1 MKTIYEELGRL
12 VDMKGSSTF
21 IDADTAEQQKKTAAT
36 IAATL
41 DQRPGIILGDEV
53 GMGKTYMAIA
63 VIYHFLDRYPHKP
76 VLVVAP
82 SWMMADKWVGDIR
95 TFIEVNAKKD
105 ILQESDIL
113 HLEKRSSAQNLKT
126 FVEEVHQKKVIV
138 VPVDIFTSGG
148 WKKEKSFFLNCWF
161 RHRSLR
167 TDTRRRIMKD
177 LVGDPYLTAN
187 AVEENSMWTGY
198 HHISPDCYEELDKAY
213 DARDMRAERVSSAV
227 EQLRYRAMNERLPMF
242 SLFILDEAHRI
253 KNPNTKRHQALHNML
268 KGRYEKALFLTA
280 TPFQLSTRELFTV
293 LDLFTET
300 AGDQGDKS
308 QFNREVQQFKQAVQA
323 FIACTH
329 DFEQAWKA
337 LRPDEA
343 EVFTQVIQASLPYD
357 TSPGDIE
364 YALSRYI
371 LAQDKRDELQSIM
384 RQFVIRNVKD
394 KQKYRREIIG
404 KMDGRQRGGIELGDE
419 HYIPFALWEK
429 TIYEL
434 FRKQERT
441 FIPTVKQS
449 MTSSYEAF
457 RASSLY
463 QQDQL
468 KALATLKQVMADEAK
483 HPKLE
488 ELAASVDESIR
499 RNEKTLIF
507 CNRLETAKTLKQRL
521 SSRHDQQLEEDTE
534 VLFPGNS
541 AVGFKNFQKRFY
553 NKEDSAW
560 YYLQENYVQSVL
572 EVVMA
577 GKPHGI
583 TAGSVLE
590 EVKDKYRR
598 YNRADKTNLMF
609 LKRIV
614 EQTIIKEALS
624 RHKINLKGLHPN
636 LKGTVES
643 ILADDFIQWGLDR
656 SPDDYERQD
665 GEETELRI
673 RNISIEM
680 IDRLMNYGGIW
691 TQYRDL
697 LNQLPPGDRDNVVDA
712 LIYFMR
718 RDKTFFITLKKLEV
732 DNPDK
737 KRYQLIPEAFAQG
750 AEFNW
755 RDATQRYLEQF
766 VDAATPQREA
776 MLSGLN
782 ESLVVDIISGDVLHE
797 SRERIKDG
805 FNTPFYPLVLIC
817 LPLAQEGI
825 DLQRECRRV
834 VHYDLEWNPASLEQ
848 RVGRID
854 RINSLISRLNPNGEE
869 DAKLEIYYPYLKDT
883 IDQAILRTVKT
894 RERWFSF
901 ILGGA
906 PDWET
911 FSLDEETSPLPP
923 EICKTLQIDLSVG

>member
-1 MKTIYEELGRL
+1 MKTVYEELSRL
-12 VDMKGSSTF
+12 VNMKGSSTF

-113 HLEKRSSAQNLKT
+113 HLEKRSSAQNLKI

-138 VPVDIFTSGG
+138 VPVDVFTSGG

-161 RHRSLR
+161 RHRGLR
-167 TDTRRRIMKD
+167 NDTRYRIMNE
-177 LVGDPYLTAN
+177 LVGDPYLTASP
-187 AVEENSMWTGY
+187 VKDSSMWTKY
-198 HHISPDCYEELDKAY
+198 HHVPPDCYEELDKAY
-213 DARDMRAERVSSAV
+213 NTRDMSAERVSSAI
-227 EQLRYRAMNERLPMF
+227 EHLRYRAMNERLPMF
-242 SLFILDEAHRI
+242 SLFVLDEAHRI
-253 KNPNTKRHQALHNML
+253 KNPDTKRHQALHNML

-280 TPFQLSTRELFTV
+280 TPFQLSTRELYTV
-293 LDLFTET
+293 LNLFTDT

-308 QFNREVQQFKQAVQA
+308 QFDHEVQQFKQAVQA

-343 EVFTQVIQASLPYD
+343 DLLTKMIQACPPYD
-357 TSPGDIE
+357 ISPGDIE
-364 YALSRYI
+364 YALNRYE
-371 LAQDKRDELQSIM
+371 LAKDKRDELQSIM
-384 RQFVIRNVKD
+384 RKFVIRNVKD
-394 KQKYRREIIG
+394 KQRYRREIIG
-404 KMDGRQRGGIELGDE
+404 KMDGEQRGGIELGDE

-463 QQDQL
+463 QRDQL
-468 KALATLKQVMADEAK
+468 NALTTLKQVMNHEAK

-488 ELAASVDESIR
+488 ELAASVDGSIR

-507 CNRLETAKTLKQRL
+507 CNRLETAEVLKERL
-521 SSRHDQQLEEDTE
+521 SGRLDQQLEKDMEE
-534 VLFPGNS
+534 LFPENS

-577 GKPHGI
+577 GQPSGI
-583 TAGSVLE
+583 TAESVLD
-590 EVKDKYRR
+590 EVRNKYRR
-598 YNRADKTNLMF
+598 YNRTDKTNLMF

-614 EQTIIKEALS
+614 EQTVIKEALS
-624 RHKINLKGLHPN
+624 RHKVNLKTLPAN
-636 LKGTVES
+636 LKATVES
-643 ILADDFIQWGLDR
+643 ILTDDFIEWGLDR

-680 IDRLMNYGGIW
+680 IERIMNYDGIW

-718 RDKTFFITLKKLEV
+718 RDKTFFITLKRLEV

-776 MLSGLN
+776 MLSGLK
-782 ESLVVDIISGDVLHE
+782 ESLVVDIISGDVQYE

-834 VHYDLEWNPASLEQ
+834 IHYDLEWNPASLEQ

-854 RINSLISRLNPNGEE
+854 RINSLISRLNPDGEA
-869 DAKLEIYYPYLKDT
+869 DVKLEIYYPYLKDT

-911 FSLDEETSPLPP
+911 FSLDEETRPLPP